1 MFPDGG
7 GGGGKVVAFFR
18 HFYLKLKIGTNMALK
33 FLKDKSWV
41 CGEVIVRNL
50 YGVPLNAAFKMFE
63 VFRMKEDV
71 TPLIESDKEKF
82 KKPYTAP

>member
-1 MFPDGG
+1 
-7 GGGGKVVAFFR
+7 
-18 HFYLKLKIGTNMALK
+18 MALK
-33 FLKDKSWV
+33 FPKDKSWV

-63 VFRMKEDV
+63 VFRMTEDV

-82 KKPYTAP
+82 KKPYTAPWSPVEQPESQRGFVMKKLLF

>member
-1 MFPDGG
+1 MGLWGSDSEDLVWCAR
-7 GGGGKVVAFFR
+7 K
-18 HFYLKLKIGTNMALK
+18 
-33 FLKDKSWV
+33 
-41 CGEVIVRNL
+41 
-50 YGVPLNAAFKMFE
+50 NAAFKMFE